1 MTIEEKLQN
10 FYNSS
15 IESAQA
21 QARTM
26 IEEHEAALEK
36 IYAEHKETL
45 ERQADAELKAE
56 KDKLKRNLNKKLST
70 EQLHIKRSLSK
81 KNMELENK
89 LFTEVIEK
97 LRDFMQTPEYEA
109 YLERKIQETL
119 KFADGD
125 SLIIYINGSDAHL
138 KEQLEQNTG
147 AKMTISKEDF
157 KGGIRAVIPEKHI
170 LIDNSFLTLLNEEK
184 DTFIFHGGAAH
195 E

>member
-10 FYNSS
+10 FYDSS

-26 IEEHEAALEK
+26 IEEHQAALEK
-36 IYAEHKETL
+36 IFAEHKEIT

-56 KDKLKRNLNKKLST
+56 KEKLKRNLNKKLST

-89 LFTEVIEK
+89 LFSEVIEK
-97 LRDFMQTPEYEA
+97 IRAFMQTPEYEA
-109 YLERKIQETL
+109 YLDRKIQETL

-125 SLIIYINGSDAHL
+125 PLDIYINKSDAHL
-138 KEQLEQNTG
+138 KEQLEQKTG
-147 AKMTISKEDF
+147 AEMTISKEDF

-170 LIDNSFLTLLNEEK
+170 LIDNSFLTLLKEEK
-184 DTFIFHGGAAH
+184 DEFIFHGGAAH

>member
-26 IEEHEAALEK
+26 IEEHQAALEK
-36 IYAEHKETL
+36 IFAEHKEIT

-56 KDKLKRNLNKKLST
+56 KEKLKRNLNKKLST

-89 LFTEVIEK
+89 LFSEVIEK
-97 LRDFMQTPEYEA
+97 IRGFMKTPEYEA
-109 YLERKIQETL
+109 YLDRKIQETL

-125 SLIIYINGSDAHL
+125 TLVIYINKSDAHL
-138 KEQLEQNTG
+138 KEQLERNTG
-147 AKMTISKEDF
+147 AEMTISKEDF

-184 DTFIFHGGAAH
+184 DEFIFHGGAAH